1 LNIFVF
7 ISWSGVKNLKKAKA
21 LCILIFSKKKTK
33 ITPTKKTSGVDNWY
47 LDEFFEE
54 FICGR

>member
-1 LNIFVF
+1 MSNEYLINVF
-7 ISWSGVKNLKKAKA
+7 SSEEFSYSRKAHPKKIS
-21 LCILIFSKKKTK
+21 
-33 ITPTKKTSGVDNWY
+33 SGVDNWY